1 MPLISLFI
9 SKYLFVLAALLPII
23 NPPGLVPIFISMTAR
38 NSKQQRVYLARRI
51 AMYCFLLLLG
61 SMYVGSFV
69 LEFFGVS
76 LPVVQL
82 SGGLLISLA
91 AWRMLNDSPAESNRP
106 ASDPARHENKDELKQ
121 RAFYPLTF
129 PLTVGPGSI
138 SVSITVG
145 ASLTVTGKPMIKY
158 MLVPMASLAAVLSMS
173 VLVYMCYRHADK
185 LLGYLGQTGSVVFLR
200 LSAFILLCLGVQ
212 IMWEGVEQLF
222 VDLIQSNAGLFHH

>member
-1 MPLISLFI
+1 MPLVSLFI
-9 SKYLFVLAALLPII
+9 SKYLFVVAALLPII

-38 NSKQQRVYLARRI
+38 NTREQRAYLARRI
-51 AMYCFLLLLG
+51 AIYCFLLLLG

-82 SGGLLISLA
+82 SGGLIISMA
-91 AWRMLNDSPAESNRP
+91 AWRMLNDNPAESTQPSSEPVRQ
-106 ASDPARHENKDELKQ
+106 ENKDELKQ

-129 PLTVGPGSI
+129 PLTVGPGSV

-145 ASLTVTGKPMIKY
+145 ASMIVSGKPVVKFV
-158 MLVPMASLAAVLSMS
+158 LVPMASLAAVLSLS
-173 VLVYMCYRHADK
+173 VLVYMCYRHADR

-200 LSAFILLCLGVQ
+200 LSAFILMCLGVQ
-212 IMWEGVEQLF
+212 IMWEGAEQLL
-222 VDLIQSNAGLFHH
+222 VELLQNNAGLLHK